1 MAAGTAG
8 HRRARRRCPGF
19 DLRQRDRFS
28 LRHVG
33 EVCGVGEM
41 IEHLFHG
48 TGPVVMAVLWTLI
61 ACSAASWGIIFYK
74 LGQLRRARKQS
85 ERFEEVFWESKSLG
99 QIHTQS
105 LDYKQ
110 SPVAQVF
117 RAGYQELNR
126 LTRSRRQDEGE
137 GEMELGGA
145 ANVERAL
152 RRAANQEVTR
162 LEGALTFLA
171 TTAATAPFIG
181 LFGTVRTL
189 LPGACADEEDRDEGE
204 QDEDDDRQFKEG
216 HTGFALH
223 GQGVGQFHSVLYSI
237 LFSGVLCLC
246 RSEKARRF
254 GRILSSCNRLG
265 GLGKWL
271 EES

>member
-1 MAAGTAG
+1 
-8 HRRARRRCPGF
+8 
-19 DLRQRDRFS
+19 
-28 LRHVG
+28 
-33 EVCGVGEM
+33 M

-181 LFGTVRTL
+181 LFGTVWGIMDAFRGLSTAQSSSIQAVA
-189 LPGACADEEDRDEGE
+189 PGISE
-204 QDEDDDRQFKEG
+204 
-216 HTGFALH
+216 ALVATA
-223 GQGVGQFHSVLYSI
+223 VGLAAAIPAVVAYTHFLHEVRVLHSDMEN
-237 LFSGVLCLC
+237 FSAEFLNIAERHFL
-246 RSEKARRF
+246 K
-254 GRILSSCNRLG
+254 
-265 GLGKWL
+265 
-271 EES
+271 

>member
-1 MAAGTAG
+1 
-8 HRRARRRCPGF
+8 
-19 DLRQRDRFS
+19 
-28 LRHVG
+28 
-33 EVCGVGEM
+33 M

-99 QIHTQS
+99 QIHIQS

-181 LFGTVRTL
+181 LFGTVWGIMDAFRGLSTAQSSSIQAVA
-189 LPGACADEEDRDEGE
+189 PGISE
-204 QDEDDDRQFKEG
+204 
-216 HTGFALH
+216 ALVATA
-223 GQGVGQFHSVLYSI
+223 VGLAAAIPAVVAYNHFSHEVRVLHSDMEN
-237 LFSGVLCLC
+237 FSAEFLNIAERHFL
-246 RSEKARRF
+246 K
-254 GRILSSCNRLG
+254 
-265 GLGKWL
+265 
-271 EES
+271 